1 MCFRLKIKSQKDAVF
16 RTKNNYDKTE
26 YKFIISKFKT
36 LCCLYII
43 YNIIKVYALN
53 WLMANYYS
61 I

>member
-1 MCFRLKIKSQKDAVF
+1 MCFRLKIKSQKDNIF
-16 RTKNNYDKTE
+16 RTKNNHDKTE

-36 LCCLYII
+36 LCLYIH
-43 YNIIKVYALN
+43 NIIKVYALN